1 MILAVLLLPICL
13 KKELAE
19 LAWVSYVL
27 FISLALFTVV
37 NFIMLAF
44 DSHFDPEG
52 LNVDVL
58 KPKIEWETI
67 SSLSV
72 TMLAYSYQQNVFP
85 IFSELRNKTNA
96 EYQAV
101 SLRGLPLTACI
112 YFLVGTICALSFGKT
127 LESSVLLNIGEIRH
141 KDDPSKAFWEAYICQ
156 IAFMIVLFCH
166 IPFIFFSGK
175 EAMLIV
181 IDEIIRKSISN
192 ALWHKLQGN
201 NHFSMAPENQNA
213 PNPDLPCPGDDNQ
226 MTFNSLVIRSS
237 QAGVEQ
243 GEALKQ
249 SRMRSKAIMSHVSA
263 AVAQRMAYKEMSDAI
278 YYTSTII
285 LYIVIAFTAT
295 QLGDITAIID
305 MISAYAISCMA
316 FFVPAVFYR
325 KGVKKFGIEID
336 KTVKNR
342 LCVTLIFIPI
352 GCLNAIL
359 GFLAAILYITGV
371 TAE

>member
-237 QAGVEQ
+237 QAGVDQ
-243 GEALKQ
+243 GEALK
-249 SRMRSKAIMSHVSA
+249 
-263 AVAQRMAYKEMSDAI
+263 
-278 YYTSTII
+278 
-285 LYIVIAFTAT
+285 
-295 QLGDITAIID
+295 
-305 MISAYAISCMA
+305 
-316 FFVPAVFYR
+316 
-325 KGVKKFGIEID
+325 
-336 KTVKNR
+336 
-342 LCVTLIFIPI
+342 
-352 GCLNAIL
+352 
-359 GFLAAILYITGV
+359 
-371 TAE
+371 

>member
-201 NHFSMAPENQNA
+201 NHFSMAPEN
-213 PNPDLPCPGDDNQ
+213 
-226 MTFNSLVIRSS
+226 
-237 QAGVEQ
+237 
-243 GEALKQ
+243 
-249 SRMRSKAIMSHVSA
+249 
-263 AVAQRMAYKEMSDAI
+263 
-278 YYTSTII
+278 
-285 LYIVIAFTAT
+285 
-295 QLGDITAIID
+295 
-305 MISAYAISCMA
+305 
-316 FFVPAVFYR
+316 
-325 KGVKKFGIEID
+325 
-336 KTVKNR
+336 
-342 LCVTLIFIPI
+342 
-352 GCLNAIL
+352 
-359 GFLAAILYITGV
+359 
-371 TAE
+371 